1 MPTINRRDFFKIVA
15 GVATTVGLAGCLAS
29 TVKEEDEE
37 EKDSQEENHEHT
49 HEDGQPH
56 TH

>member
-1 MPTINRRDFFKIVA
+1 MSTITRRDFFKVVA

-29 TVKEEDEE
+29 IVEDEE
-37 EKDSQEENHEHT
+37 EKDSQEENQEHT